1 MFGGGG
7 SLVSLARGFG
17 HCGMRVARCTT
28 APYSPWRS
36 APGAKGW
43 ELGHDQAC
51 APHPWPRA
59 HTVLLGA
66 WGAWV
71 AGTQILAPGF
81 LRAPE
86 QHFGECG

>member
-1 MFGGGG
+1 MLGGG

-17 HCGMRVARCTT
+17 HCGMRVARCTP
-28 APYSPWRS
+28 APHSPWRS

-66 WGAWV
+66 WGLGGRNPNPSPWIF
-71 AGTQILAPGF
+71 AGA
-81 LRAPE
+81 
-86 QHFGECG
+86 